1 MGLAPYLKYSKTF
14 SDSRSIIGGSSNWN
28 IQQPVGPASLY
39 LRILIQ
45 YSWTDL
51 EKSCFGN
58 RNGSLI
64 LLVQTRKQAGVLQ
77 YALGRAVTFI
87 SPEDLHRNCKGHR
100 TTCAMEAGNNKTDTS
115 SVCLLK
121 VCLTH
126 TPLPKVPLNR
136 YQTSTLPTSGRASH
150 QVSKTV
156 LCLELDIGMHL
167 RS

>member
-28 IQQPVGPASLY
+28 IQQSVGPASLY

-51 EKSCFGN
+51 EKSYFGN

-100 TTCAMEAGNNKTDTS
+100 TTCAMEAGNNKRH
-115 SVCLLK
+115 LLRLPAK
-121 VCLTH
+121 GVSYSYSLTKGS
-126 TPLPKVPLNR
+126 TQPLPNINPSNQWEGIPPGK
-136 YQTSTLPTSGRASH
+136 
-150 QVSKTV
+150 
-156 LCLELDIGMHL
+156 
-167 RS
+167 